1 MQAIIFTGIPGAG
14 KTSFYRQKFF
24 ATHIRISLDLL
35 KTRARET
42 RFLETCLQ
50 TGQQFVVDNSS
61 PSREERAKYIQ
72 LARQADFTII
82 GYYFASC
89 VDPCLQ
95 RNAAREPPARVPDVA
110 ILSAARRL
118 QRPSLEEGFDQL
130 FYVSLQQ
137 GVFQVEEWNDE
148 L

>member
-1 MQAIIFTGIPGAG
+1 MEAIIFTGIPGSG
-14 KTSFYRQKFF
+14 KSSFYLDHFF
-24 ATHIRISLDLL
+24 ATHVRISLDLL
-35 KTRARET
+35 KTRAREN
-42 RFLETCLQ
+42 RFLEACLQ
-50 TGQQFVVDNSS
+50 TGQKFVVDNTN
-61 PSREERAKYIQ
+61 PSREERTRYLKLSKPAGFS
-72 LARQADFTII
+72 LI
-82 GYYFASC
+82 GYYFASP
-89 VDPCLQ
+89 VNPCLQ

>member
-14 KTSFYRQKFF
+14 KTSFYRQEFF
-24 ATHIRISLDLL
+24 ATHVRISLDLL

-50 TGQQFVVDNSS
+50 TGQQFVVDNTS

-72 LARQADFTII
+72 LARQAGFSIT
-82 GYYFASC
+82 GYYFASR

-95 RNAAREPPARVPDVA
+95 RNAERKPPRAGSRHRDSVCSPT
-110 ILSAARRL
+110 LAASGAAGRL
-118 QRPSLEEGFDQL
+118 RSTVLCQSETGRIPG
-130 FYVSLQQ
+130 
-137 GVFQVEEWNDE
+137 
-148 L
+148 

>member
-14 KTSFYRQKFF
+14 KTSFYRQEFF
-24 ATHIRISLDLL
+24 ATHVRISLDLL

-50 TGQQFVVDNSS
+50 TGQKFVVDNTN
-61 PSREERAKYIQ
+61 PSCEERAKYVQ
-72 LARQADFTII
+72 LACQAGFTIT
-82 GYYFASC
+82 GYYFASR

-95 RNAAREPPARVPDVA
+95 RNAGREPPARVPDAA

-137 GVFQVEEWNDE
+137 GEFQIEEWNDE